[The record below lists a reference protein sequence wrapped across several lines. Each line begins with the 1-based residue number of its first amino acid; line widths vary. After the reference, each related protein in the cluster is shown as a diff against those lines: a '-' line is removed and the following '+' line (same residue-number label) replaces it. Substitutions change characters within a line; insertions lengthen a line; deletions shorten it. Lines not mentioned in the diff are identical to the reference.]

1 MKNLLA
7 KAKNGAELTRGD
19 ALELLSIRTGSSEY
33 YELIGIA
40 DAEARLRFGGYG
52 TIFAQIGIEASP
64 CPANCGFCSL
74 AEAVFKKENSFLL
87 PSETAVS
94 IAAALAEQGADE
106 LFLMTTANFP
116 QEDFIH
122 YAKNIKKAIP
132 EDMRFVA
139 NIGDFGPEYAEEL
152 KSAGFTGVYHI
163 RRLGEGRDT
172 RLTPEQRIRTL
183 DAVKYAGLELYY
195 CVEPIG
201 PEHSCK
207 EIVEEIFRAKE
218 YPVEVM
224 AVMKRVCVPG
234 TKLFRRGEIS
244 AAELAKI
251 CAVTELCV
259 KPRRAM
265 GVHEPDELCLM
276 SGANQIYA
284 EASVNPRD
292 LSLTTETGRG
302 ASMVKAEALLS
313 AAEWKRRSR

>member
-1 MKNLLA
+1 MKKLLE
-7 KAKNGAELTRGD
+7 KAQNGAELTRGD
-19 ALELLSIRTGSSEY
+19 ALELLSIRTGSPEY
-33 YELIGIA
+33 YELISTA
-40 DAEARLRFGGYG
+40 DAESRLRFGGYG

-74 AEAVFKKENSFLL
+74 AEDVFKKENSFVL
-87 PSETAVS
+87 PVETAVKM
-94 IAAALAEQGADE
+94 AAELVRQCVDE

-116 QEDFIH
+116 KEDFID
-122 YAKNIKKAIP
+122 YAKEIKKAIP
-132 EDMRFVA
+132 SDMRFVA
-139 NIGDFGPEYAEEL
+139 NVGDFGPEYAEEL
-152 KSAGFTGVYHI
+152 KRAGFTGVYHI

-172 RLTPEQRIRTL
+172 QLAPEQRIKTL
-183 DAVKYAGLELYY
+183 DAVKQAGLELYY

-201 PEHSCK
+201 PEHSRE

-234 TKLFRRGEIS
+234 TKLFSRGEIS

-259 KPRRAM
+259 KPKRAM

-284 EASVNPRD
+284 EVSVNPRD
-292 LSLTTETGRG
+292 LSLATETGRG
-302 ASMVKAEALLS
+302 ASMQKAAALLS
-313 AAEWKRRSR
+313 AAEWKRKCC